1 MLRNIIRWFNPPIF
15 DDDEKTRLARIL
27 NYLLLIIILLLS
39 TLFVILSITSG
50 LNANSI
56 LTLSALLIA
65 LTTGWLLLKQGY
77 LTAASIGVVIFG
89 VASIVNLI
97 GGEAG
102 EGVRDPAIYGFI
114 IVIIIANVLLG
125 WKASASVTLASVIS
139 LWFFVYLETSGRF
152 TPQYAT
158 IDQYAIV
165 VTFLIVIGATLLY
178 LLDTGLRNT
187 ARRARADAHRLELS
201 NEELQSFQEDL
212 EQRVA
217 KRTEELER
225 SSAQTQKRASQL
237 EAIADV
243 ASSVV
248 SLQDVDQLLPHITKT
263 VSNRFGYYHIGIF
276 LLSENSEY
284 AVLRASNSEG
294 GQAML
299 ARQHQLR
306 IGEEG
311 IVGYTADQK
320 QARIALDV
328 GEDATYF
335 DNPDLPTTRSEMAL
349 PLMFGGKIIG
359 VLDVQSKESSAFF
372 QEDIE
377 VLTVLANQIAVA
389 IENARLFQ
397 QSQDALQEL
406 DSTFQRYLSNE
417 WSRFS
422 DLSDIRGYRARQSG
436 IEAINEPLQKDS
448 KLINEDF
455 VYNLPVKLRDIV
467 IGNLDVNLDKPI
479 AQYSEDELEIIQAT
493 VDRFAMAVENARLLE
508 ETTRRAGRERLVSE
522 ITTKIRSTNN
532 PQVMIQTALDE
543 LKEALGASNI
553 ELTPQIPE
561 ARKTENH
568 EENMQKK

>member
-1 MLRNIIRWFNPPIF
+1 
-15 DDDEKTRLARIL
+15 
-27 NYLLLIIILLLS
+27 
-39 TLFVILSITSG
+39 
-50 LNANSI
+50 
-56 LTLSALLIA
+56 
-65 LTTGWLLLKQGY
+65 
-77 LTAASIGVVIFG
+77 
-89 VASIVNLI
+89 
-97 GGEAG
+97 
-102 EGVRDPAIYGFI
+102 
-114 IVIIIANVLLG
+114 
-125 WKASASVTLASVIS
+125 
-139 LWFFVYLETSGRF
+139 
-152 TPQYAT
+152 
-158 IDQYAIV
+158 
-165 VTFLIVIGATLLY
+165 
-178 LLDTGLRNT
+178 
-187 ARRARADAHRLELS
+187 
-201 NEELQSFQEDL
+201 
-212 EQRVA
+212 
-217 KRTEELER
+217 
-225 SSAQTQKRASQL
+225 
-237 EAIADV
+237 
-243 ASSVV
+243 
-248 SLQDVDQLLPHITKT
+248 
-263 VSNRFGYYHIGIF
+263 
-276 LLSENSEY
+276 
-284 AVLRASNSEG
+284 
-294 GQAML
+294 
-299 ARQHQLR
+299 
-306 IGEEG
+306 
-311 IVGYTADQK
+311 
-320 QARIALDV
+320 
-328 GEDATYF
+328 
-335 DNPDLPTTRSEMAL
+335 MAL